1 MRSGLPRALRWLA
14 GFVLGLC
21 ALACSAASPSP
32 LRYGMLADF
41 PPFQIWPEG
50 SEAGGADLE
59 ILRRL
64 APALGVQV
72 EPVRYTDFVAL
83 ERDLRAGRLDLASSM
98 ARNAARESTLAFSVP
113 YALIEQAVVTR
124 ASDPS
129 GSLAA
134 DLNGRRL
141 AVVAGYAAE
150 ANARE
155 LFPLAQRVPVASIAD
170 GLRAVQQ
177 GRADVMIEAQP
188 VLIGTIERERLAG
201 LRLVRTLALPSGAL
215 HFAAPKAGAARLDSL
230 SAALAGMGAETR
242 EFIIGRWRA
251 EPHFARRAEPLR
263 LDDPERALLAAQRPL
278 NVAVVD
284 GRLPFAVLD
293 ADGRPQGLSVDVL
306 GAVLGRLGLVSG
318 TWRASGAAE
327 ALAALQRGEV
337 DLALGLSAVATP
349 ADTVRLI
356 GPYIEHPMVL
366 LGRPGGS
373 AWGLEQLVGRRLA
386 LPPAHF
392 ARPLIAARYPGI
404 ELVACDPLPNCV
416 ERVASGGADAALA
429 DVITAAVLLAE
440 SPRSDVQITGTAAGL
455 RQEHGI
461 AVASRHAALLP
472 LLQRALD
479 ATVADDLLELKRRW
493 LTRPTPAR
501 VVRELLLRYLPWV
514 ATALALLLA
523 AWWWHHRGLRREMQR
538 TLGAQRQAERARGA
552 SERFVT
558 FLAHEVRNSLHSV
571 IAGAELL
578 RSGRE
583 VSASVAGSLGDSARS
598 TLNLLNNLLDRNR
611 LDAGRLSLHLEP
623 VQLGPLLRGVR
634 AEMLPAARARELTL
648 TCTATMPDPLLRV
661 DALRVEQIVRNLVA
675 NAIKYSERGEIL
687 IDARCTPQAGEEA
700 SRCVIELRVR
710 DQGPGIAEA
719 DQARL
724 FERYYTAGGQTAAR
738 SGTGLGL
745 SLCRDLAAL
754 MGGALHLESA
764 PGHGTT
770 ALLRWTADIETE
782 ATGPA
787 PLAEDAPRRLL
798 LVEDADVYAM
808 LLERALE
815 AQGYTVR
822 VAGSLAEAQAA
833 LAAPG
838 LPFEVVLTDLNLGD
852 GNAHGVIAAVRARAG
867 AGLPAIVVM
876 SADVD
881 PERVAPLR
889 EAGAEALLQKTGDV
903 ALLVRQL
910 LAHVNTRP
918 T

>member
-98 ARNAARESTLAFSVP
+98 ARNAAREPVLAFSVP

-141 AVVAGYAAE
+141 ATVAGYAAE

-306 GAVLGRLGLVSG
+306 RVVLGRLGLVSG
-318 TWRASGAAE
+318 PWRASGAAD

-337 DLALGLSAVATP
+337 DLALGLSVVATP
-349 ADTVRLI
+349 ADAVHVI
-356 GPYIEHPMVL
+356 GPYI
-366 LGRPGGS
+366 
-373 AWGLEQLVGRRLA
+373 
-386 LPPAHF
+386 
-392 ARPLIAARYPGI
+392 
-404 ELVACDPLPNCV
+404 
-416 ERVASGGADAALA
+416 
-429 DVITAAVLLAE
+429 
-440 SPRSDVQITGTAAGL
+440 
-455 RQEHGI
+455 
-461 AVASRHAALLP
+461 
-472 LLQRALD
+472 
-479 ATVADDLLELKRRW
+479 
-493 LTRPTPAR
+493 
-501 VVRELLLRYLPWV
+501 
-514 ATALALLLA
+514 
-523 AWWWHHRGLRREMQR
+523 
-538 TLGAQRQAERARGA
+538 
-552 SERFVT
+552 
-558 FLAHEVRNSLHSV
+558 
-571 IAGAELL
+571 
-578 RSGRE
+578 
-583 VSASVAGSLGDSARS
+583 
-598 TLNLLNNLLDRNR
+598 
-611 LDAGRLSLHLEP
+611 
-623 VQLGPLLRGVR
+623 
-634 AEMLPAARARELTL
+634 
-648 TCTATMPDPLLRV
+648 
-661 DALRVEQIVRNLVA
+661 
-675 NAIKYSERGEIL
+675 
-687 IDARCTPQAGEEA
+687 
-700 SRCVIELRVR
+700 
-710 DQGPGIAEA
+710 
-719 DQARL
+719 
-724 FERYYTAGGQTAAR
+724 
-738 SGTGLGL
+738 
-745 SLCRDLAAL
+745 
-754 MGGALHLESA
+754 
-764 PGHGTT
+764 
-770 ALLRWTADIETE
+770 
-782 ATGPA
+782 
-787 PLAEDAPRRLL
+787 
-798 LVEDADVYAM
+798 
-808 LLERALE
+808 
-815 AQGYTVR
+815 
-822 VAGSLAEAQAA
+822 
-833 LAAPG
+833 
-838 LPFEVVLTDLNLGD
+838 
-852 GNAHGVIAAVRARAG
+852 
-867 AGLPAIVVM
+867 
-876 SADVD
+876 
-881 PERVAPLR
+881 
-889 EAGAEALLQKTGDV
+889 
-903 ALLVRQL
+903 
-910 LAHVNTRP
+910 
-918 T
+918 